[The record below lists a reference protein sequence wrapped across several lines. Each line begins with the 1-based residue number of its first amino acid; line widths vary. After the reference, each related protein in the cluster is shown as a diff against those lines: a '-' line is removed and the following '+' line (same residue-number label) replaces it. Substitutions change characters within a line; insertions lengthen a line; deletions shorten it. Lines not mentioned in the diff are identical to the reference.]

1 MASLPLD
8 TLRRIYDAIAENGW
22 ASLSLSDVAKAT
34 EMDLATLRGHLSSK
48 YDLIGQLNRQ
58 IDAEV
63 LKEIG
68 SVDQDDA
75 ARDRLFEVMMA
86 RFDALEPFK
95 DALGVMAMAVRSDLH
110 LAAQTRRSI
119 EQSMGWMLEAAGLNS
134 GGWKGTFRRN
144 GLALVYVRASLVWL
158 KDETEDLSSTMKA
171 MDQALAEAERWANS
185 VESGNLGGGLSQ
197 LRERMRSMADRV
209 QAGNSGGGDRHSDAP
224 NYGDA
229 IDPS

>member
-1 MASLPLD
+1 
-8 TLRRIYDAIAENGW
+8 
-22 ASLSLSDVAKAT
+22 
-34 EMDLATLRGHLSSK
+34 
-48 YDLIGQLNRQ
+48 
-58 IDAEV
+58 
-63 LKEIG
+63 
-68 SVDQDDA
+68 
-75 ARDRLFEVMMA
+75 
-86 RFDALEPFK
+86 
-95 DALGVMAMAVRSDLH
+95 MAMAARSDLH

-224 NYGDA
+224 NDGDA